1 MGRLLAAPYMREK
14 IYVRDV
20 SGWRDSGAICALSDS
35 DRHLGHIVLT
45 RNRWNAFDAT
55 HLDEHRAGFRYLG
68 VYRTQAE
75 AKAAVEASAAE
86 PKRMSTAA
94 GQGFS

>member
-1 MGRLLAAPYMREK
+1 MREK
-14 IYVRDV
+14 VYVRDI
-20 SGWRDSGAICALSDS
+20 SGWWDSEAICALSDS

-55 HLDEHRAGFRYLG
+55 HLDEARAGFRYLG
-68 VYRTQAE
+68 AYRTQAE

-86 PKRMSTAA
+86 PKRKTAA
-94 GQGFS
+94 AGHGFS